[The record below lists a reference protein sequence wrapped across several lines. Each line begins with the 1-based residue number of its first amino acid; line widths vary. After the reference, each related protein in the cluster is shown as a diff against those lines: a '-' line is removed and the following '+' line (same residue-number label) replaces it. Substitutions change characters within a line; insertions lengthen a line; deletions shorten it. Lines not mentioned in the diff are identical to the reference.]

1 MAEIDNLKSTG
12 SMKTTGGSK
21 KYSFFCKYLSF
32 LRELLK
38 ADTI

>member
-21 KYSFFCKYLSF
+21 KLFIFLQIFIFFAGVAKG
-32 LRELLK
+32 
-38 ADTI
+38 